1 MDAALAAAIADRIE
15 TYDRTW
21 SRFRDDSLVAAI
33 GERAGRWPFPA
44 EAPEL
49 FDLYRRLYAATDGAM
64 SPLVGRAL
72 DTLGYD
78 RTYSLTPVGD
88 PSPAPAWDEAVA
100 WDGSAL
106 TTVRPVRLDVGA
118 AGKGYL
124 VDLIGDLLVAAGHE
138 SIVIDASGDIRHW
151 GDGVLRVGLEDP
163 RDTTKAIGIARVTD
177 AAIGSSATNRRQWGA
192 GLHHVIDAL
201 TGLPT
206 RSIVA
211 TWAIARNALE
221 ADGLATAL
229 FFADPARLER
239 EFAFQWV
246 RMDASGRVEFSP
258 HLDGELFT

>member
-1 MDAALAAAIADRIE
+1 MDADLAAAIAARIE
-15 TYDRTW
+15 SYDRTW
-21 SRFRDDSLVAAI
+21 SRFRPDSLVAAI
-33 GERAGRWPFPA
+33 GERAGHWPFPV
-44 EAPEL
+44 EAPAL

-78 RTYSLTPVGD
+78 RAYSLTPAGE
-88 PSPAPAWDEAVA
+88 PAPAPAWDEAVA
-100 WDGSAL
+100 WDGTAL
-106 TTVRPVRLDVGA
+106 TTLRPVRLDVGA

-124 VDLIGDLLVAAGHE
+124 VDLIGGMVRAAGHDRV
-138 SIVIDASGDIRHW
+138 VIDASGDIRHW
-151 GDGVLRVGLEDP
+151 GEDVLRVGLEDP
-163 RDTTKAIGIARVTD
+163 RDPSKAIGIARVTGG
-177 AAIGSSATNRRQWGA
+177 AICSSATNRRQWGA

-211 TWAIARNALE
+211 TWAIAPTALE

-229 FFADPARLER
+229 FFAEPARLER

-246 RMDASGRVEFSP
+246 RMDTAGRVEFSP
-258 HLDGELFT
+258 HLNGELFT